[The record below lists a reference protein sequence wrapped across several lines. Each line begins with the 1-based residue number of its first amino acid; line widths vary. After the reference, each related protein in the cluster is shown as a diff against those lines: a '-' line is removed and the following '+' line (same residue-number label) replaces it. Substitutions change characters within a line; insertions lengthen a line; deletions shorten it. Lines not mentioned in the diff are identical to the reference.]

1 MHALQDIVRQLE
13 QGSAKVLQAVDWPQS
28 SSDGHK
34 EQEGQGDEE
43 HEAST
48 EPNAQGEVCGLLFHS
63 GVGLRERH
71 LSESLHV
78 SVKMKGS
85 HMTTAASNGTGSSM
99 HD

>member
-34 EQEGQGDEE
+34 EQEGQGEE

-48 EPNAQGEVCGLLFHS
+48 EPNAQGEVCGLLFHNI
-63 GVGLRERH
+63 VGLRGRH
-71 LSESLHV
+71 LSEGLYPFAYV
-78 SVKMKGS
+78 SEGEENC
-85 HMTTAASNGTGSSM
+85 T
-99 HD
+99 